1 MQQARKISKSKEIG
15 KAEPFDK
22 NPNVS
27 DTDKMIF
34 DKRFK
39 NFLNHKQEYLEK
51 ARKNG
56 GNKPAKKG
64 TAKRNLELGDAEYFN
79 E

>member
-1 MQQARKISKSKEIG
+1 
-15 KAEPFDK
+15 
-22 NPNVS
+22 
-27 DTDKMIF
+27 MIF

-56 GNKPAKKG
+56 GSKPAKKG
-64 TAKRNLELGDAEYFN
+64 TKRNSQELGDAEYFN

>member
-1 MQQARKISKSKEIG
+1 
-15 KAEPFDK
+15 
-22 NPNVS
+22 
-27 DTDKMIF
+27 MIF

-56 GNKPAKKG
+56 GNKPVKKG
-64 TAKRNLELGDAEYFN
+64 TTKRNNQELGDAEYFN